1 MSCVIEKP
9 CSVSLLGKEKELTHN
24 LICQAKKL
32 SLKETMAK
40 REEVTRKLRITR
52 VRVSKLVVNLCLFEC
67 RNVD

>member
-24 LICQAKKL
+24 LICKAKKL

-52 VRVSKLVVNLCLFEC
+52 VCVSKLVVNLCLFEC